1 MLTADEK
8 RIAQIESRTLH
19 ADGKAIMSDRDF
31 HVLLASRLAWRF
43 TAKCFSAD
51 DDQVP
56 PRWLRD
62 EKTNELFE
70 RQKDGSYRAAYRL
83 IPLAN

>member
-1 MLTADEK
+1 MITADEK
-8 RIAQIESRTLH
+8 RIAQIEARAVHDDDKVT
-19 ADGKAIMSDRDF
+19 MSERDF
-31 HVLLASRLAWRF
+31 KVLLASRLAWKF
-43 TAKCFSAD
+43 TSKCFSVD

-70 RQKDGSYRAAYRL
+70 RQLDDSYKAAYRL
-83 IPLAN
+83 TPIN